1 MLECK
6 TVTLRTRPLKH
17 GMLSFYLDYYPGYRD
32 QETMKTI
39 RHEGL
44 NIYIYANPKNERE
57 RNFNAT
63 MSEKAEAIR
72 CRRFESIVNDRYDF
86 FDRHKLK
93 ADFLEYYRKQLR
105 KHDQKWEFVYHHFY
119 NFVHGKCTFEEIDI
133 DLCNKFRE
141 YLLNA
146 KQLRRDDR
154 ISKNSASGYWST
166 FRGLLKIL
174 YRNRLIKT
182 NINDFLDKIETEDT
196 PKDYL
201 SVEELYKLA
210 ETPCKKP
217 ILKTAA
223 LFSCLTSLRISD
235 ILSLQW
241 HEIIDF
247 AAGGKCV
254 HTITQKT
261 KTEDIIP
268 ISDEALQL
276 IGYSPEKTGLVFKG
290 LKRVRE
296 KLVKSGYDC
305 SGWILDNE
313 VNDGKWHSYNQIEG
327 KIKDPDGVPVNVV
340 VKSAKGG
347 YIYLSATDFEFLTQ
361 DSKNLLLVWDGDD
374 VHSVSGEDLF
384 TKDSNVNL
392 IFDTEYT
399 PKHYYAALSKVFQYV
414 KRTTFAVKDPKRN
427 TYSQVQGF
435 GMDAK
440 TEGIQELFDDND
452 L

>member
-1 MLECK
+1 MSSHYGHLQQIKYKLIIIVTMLECK
-6 TVTLRTRPLKH
+6 TVTLRTRPLKN
-17 GMLSFYLDYYPGYRD
+17 GMLSYYLDYYPGYRD
-32 QETMKTI
+32 QETMKSI

-93 ADFLEYYRKQLR
+93 ADFLEYYRRQLR

-146 KQLRRDDR
+146 KQLRRDGR

-174 YRNRLIKT
+174 YRNQLIKT

-241 HEIIDF
+241 HEIVDF

-290 LKRVRE
+290 LKRSWTQHPMKE
-296 KLVKSGYDC
+296 
-305 SGWILDNE
+305 WIRKAGITKNITF
-313 VNDGKWHSYNQIEG
+313 HSYRRTYATLQGAAGTDIRTIQSNMAHKSITTTQRYM
-327 KIKDPDGVPVNVV
+327 KVV
-340 VKSAKGG
+340 
-347 YIYLSATDFEFLTQ
+347 
-361 DSKNLLLVWDGDD
+361 
-374 VHSVSGEDLF
+374 
-384 TKDSNVNL
+384 DSNKREASNRISL
-392 IFDTEYT
+392 IR
-399 PKHYYAALSKVFQYV
+399 K
-414 KRTTFAVKDPKRN
+414 
-427 TYSQVQGF
+427 
-435 GMDAK
+435 
-440 TEGIQELFDDND
+440 
-452 L
+452 

>member
-6 TVTLRTRPLKH
+6 TVTLRTRPLKN
-17 GMLSFYLDYYPGYRD
+17 GMLSYYLDYYPGYRD

-72 CRRFESIVNDRYDF
+72 CKRFESIVNDRYDF
-86 FDRHKLK
+86 FDRHKVE
-93 ADFLEYYRKQLR
+93 AYFLEYYRKQLR

-146 KQLRRDDR
+146 KQLRRDGR

-290 LKRVRE
+290 LKRSWTQQPMKEWIRE
-296 KLVKSGYDC
+296 AGITKN
-305 SGWILDNE
+305 ITF
-313 VNDGKWHSYNQIEG
+313 HSYRRTYATLQGAAGTDIRTIQSNMAHKSITTTQRYM
-327 KIKDPDGVPVNVV
+327 KVV
-340 VKSAKGG
+340 
-347 YIYLSATDFEFLTQ
+347 
-361 DSKNLLLVWDGDD
+361 
-374 VHSVSGEDLF
+374 
-384 TKDSNVNL
+384 DSNKREASNRISL
-392 IFDTEYT
+392 IR
-399 PKHYYAALSKVFQYV
+399 K
-414 KRTTFAVKDPKRN
+414 
-427 TYSQVQGF
+427 
-435 GMDAK
+435 
-440 TEGIQELFDDND
+440 
-452 L
+452 

>member
-1 MLECK
+1 MSSHYGHLQQIKYKLIIIVTVLECK

-241 HEIIDF
+241 HEIVDF

-290 LKRVRE
+290 LKRSWTQHPMKEWIRE
-296 KLVKSGYDC
+296 AGITKN
-305 SGWILDNE
+305 ITF
-313 VNDGKWHSYNQIEG
+313 HSYRRTYATLQGAAGTDIRTIQSNMAHRSITTTQRYM
-327 KIKDPDGVPVNVV
+327 KVV
-340 VKSAKGG
+340 
-347 YIYLSATDFEFLTQ
+347 
-361 DSKNLLLVWDGDD
+361 
-374 VHSVSGEDLF
+374 
-384 TKDSNVNL
+384 DSNKREASNRISL
-392 IFDTEYT
+392 IR
-399 PKHYYAALSKVFQYV
+399 K
-414 KRTTFAVKDPKRN
+414 
-427 TYSQVQGF
+427 
-435 GMDAK
+435 
-440 TEGIQELFDDND
+440 
-452 L
+452 

>member
-1 MLECK
+1 MSSHYGHLQQIKYKLIIIVTMLECK
-6 TVTLRTRPLKH
+6 TVTLRTRPLKN
-17 GMLSFYLDYYPGYRD
+17 GMLSYYLDYYPGYRN

-241 HEIIDF
+241 HEIVDF

-276 IGYSPEKTGLVFKG
+276 IGYSPEKNGLVFKG
-290 LKRVRE
+290 LKRSWTQHPMKEWIRE
-296 KLVKSGYDC
+296 AGITKN
-305 SGWILDNE
+305 ITF
-313 VNDGKWHSYNQIEG
+313 HSYRRTYATLQGAAGTDIRTIQSNMAHKSITTTQRYM
-327 KIKDPDGVPVNVV
+327 KVV
-340 VKSAKGG
+340 
-347 YIYLSATDFEFLTQ
+347 
-361 DSKNLLLVWDGDD
+361 
-374 VHSVSGEDLF
+374 
-384 TKDSNVNL
+384 DSNKREASNRISL
-392 IFDTEYT
+392 IR
-399 PKHYYAALSKVFQYV
+399 K
-414 KRTTFAVKDPKRN
+414 
-427 TYSQVQGF
+427 
-435 GMDAK
+435 
-440 TEGIQELFDDND
+440 
-452 L
+452 

>member
-1 MLECK
+1 MSSHYGHLLQIKYKLIIIVTMLECK

-241 HEIIDF
+241 HEIVDF

-290 LKRVRE
+290 LKRSWTQQPMKEWIRE
-296 KLVKSGYDC
+296 AGITKN
-305 SGWILDNE
+305 ITF
-313 VNDGKWHSYNQIEG
+313 HSYRRTYATLQGAAGTDIRTIQSNMAHKSITTTQRYM
-327 KIKDPDGVPVNVV
+327 KVV
-340 VKSAKGG
+340 
-347 YIYLSATDFEFLTQ
+347 
-361 DSKNLLLVWDGDD
+361 
-374 VHSVSGEDLF
+374 
-384 TKDSNVNL
+384 DSNKREASNRISL
-392 IFDTEYT
+392 IR
-399 PKHYYAALSKVFQYV
+399 K
-414 KRTTFAVKDPKRN
+414 
-427 TYSQVQGF
+427 
-435 GMDAK
+435 
-440 TEGIQELFDDND
+440 
-452 L
+452 

>member
-1 MLECK
+1 MSSHYGHLQQIKYKLIIIVTMLECK
-6 TVTLRTRPLKH
+6 TVTLRTRPLKN
-17 GMLSFYLDYYPGYRD
+17 GMLSYYLDYYPGYRD

-93 ADFLEYYRKQLR
+93 ADFLEYYRRQLR

-146 KQLRRDDR
+146 KQLRRDGR

-174 YRNRLIKT
+174 YRNQLIKT

-241 HEIIDF
+241 HEIVDF

-290 LKRVRE
+290 LKRSWTQQPMKEWIR
-296 KLVKSGYDC
+296 KAGITKNITFHAYRRTYATLQGAAGIDIRTIQSNMAHKSITTTQRYM
-305 SGWILDNE
+305 
-313 VNDGKWHSYNQIEG
+313 K
-327 KIKDPDGVPVNVV
+327 VV
-340 VKSAKGG
+340 
-347 YIYLSATDFEFLTQ
+347 
-361 DSKNLLLVWDGDD
+361 
-374 VHSVSGEDLF
+374 
-384 TKDSNVNL
+384 DSNKREASNRISL
-392 IFDTEYT
+392 IR
-399 PKHYYAALSKVFQYV
+399 K
-414 KRTTFAVKDPKRN
+414 
-427 TYSQVQGF
+427 
-435 GMDAK
+435 
-440 TEGIQELFDDND
+440 
-452 L
+452 

>member
-1 MLECK
+1 MSSHYGHLQQIKYKLIIIVTMLECK
-6 TVTLRTRPLKH
+6 TVTLRTRPLKN
-17 GMLSFYLDYYPGYRD
+17 GMLSYYLDYYPGYRD

-241 HEIIDF
+241 HEIVDF

-276 IGYSPEKTGLVFKG
+276 IGYSPEKNGLVFKG
-290 LKRVRE
+290 LKRSWTQHPMKEWIRE
-296 KLVKSGYDC
+296 AGITKN
-305 SGWILDNE
+305 ITF
-313 VNDGKWHSYNQIEG
+313 HSYRRTYATLQGAAGTDIRTIQSNMAHKSITTTQRYM
-327 KIKDPDGVPVNVV
+327 KVV
-340 VKSAKGG
+340 
-347 YIYLSATDFEFLTQ
+347 
-361 DSKNLLLVWDGDD
+361 
-374 VHSVSGEDLF
+374 
-384 TKDSNVNL
+384 DSNKREASNRISL
-392 IFDTEYT
+392 IR
-399 PKHYYAALSKVFQYV
+399 K
-414 KRTTFAVKDPKRN
+414 
-427 TYSQVQGF
+427 
-435 GMDAK
+435 
-440 TEGIQELFDDND
+440 
-452 L
+452 

>member
-6 TVTLRTRPLKH
+6 TVTLRTRPLKN
-17 GMLSFYLDYYPGYRD
+17 GMLSYYLDYYPGYRN

-146 KQLRRDDR
+146 KQLRRDGR

-210 ETPCKKP
+210 ETPCKSR
-217 ILKTAA
+217 
-223 LFSCLTSLRISD
+223 F
-235 ILSLQW
+235 
-241 HEIIDF
+241 
-247 AAGGKCV
+247 
-254 HTITQKT
+254 
-261 KTEDIIP
+261 
-268 ISDEALQL
+268 
-276 IGYSPEKTGLVFKG
+276 
-290 LKRVRE
+290 
-296 KLVKSGYDC
+296 
-305 SGWILDNE
+305 
-313 VNDGKWHSYNQIEG
+313 
-327 KIKDPDGVPVNVV
+327 
-340 VKSAKGG
+340 
-347 YIYLSATDFEFLTQ
+347 
-361 DSKNLLLVWDGDD
+361 
-374 VHSVSGEDLF
+374 
-384 TKDSNVNL
+384 
-392 IFDTEYT
+392 
-399 PKHYYAALSKVFQYV
+399 
-414 KRTTFAVKDPKRN
+414 
-427 TYSQVQGF
+427 
-435 GMDAK
+435 
-440 TEGIQELFDDND
+440 
-452 L
+452 

>member
-1 MLECK
+1 MSSHYGHLQQIKYKLIIIVTMLECK
-6 TVTLRTRPLKH
+6 TVTLRTRPLKN
-17 GMLSFYLDYYPGYRD
+17 GMLSYYLDYYPGYRD
-32 QETMKTI
+32 QETMKSI

-93 ADFLEYYRKQLR
+93 ADFLEYYRRQLR

-174 YRNRLIKT
+174 YCNRLIKT

-241 HEIIDF
+241 HEIVDF

-290 LKRVRE
+290 LKRSWTQQPMKEWIRE
-296 KLVKSGYDC
+296 AGITKN
-305 SGWILDNE
+305 ITF
-313 VNDGKWHSYNQIEG
+313 HSYRRTYATLQGAAGTDIRTIQSNMAHKSITTTQRYM
-327 KIKDPDGVPVNVV
+327 KVV
-340 VKSAKGG
+340 
-347 YIYLSATDFEFLTQ
+347 
-361 DSKNLLLVWDGDD
+361 
-374 VHSVSGEDLF
+374 
-384 TKDSNVNL
+384 DSNKREASNRISL
-392 IFDTEYT
+392 IR
-399 PKHYYAALSKVFQYV
+399 K
-414 KRTTFAVKDPKRN
+414 
-427 TYSQVQGF
+427 
-435 GMDAK
+435 
-440 TEGIQELFDDND
+440 
-452 L
+452 

>member
-1 MLECK
+1 VSSHYGHLLQIKYKLIIIVTMLECK

-146 KQLRRDDR
+146 KQLRRDGR

-241 HEIIDF
+241 HEIVDF

-276 IGYSPEKTGLVFKG
+276 IGYSPEKNGLVFKG
-290 LKRVRE
+290 LKRSWTQHPMKEWIRE
-296 KLVKSGYDC
+296 AGITKN
-305 SGWILDNE
+305 ITF
-313 VNDGKWHSYNQIEG
+313 HSYRRTYATLQGAAGTDIRTIQSNMAHKSITTTQRYM
-327 KIKDPDGVPVNVV
+327 KVV
-340 VKSAKGG
+340 
-347 YIYLSATDFEFLTQ
+347 
-361 DSKNLLLVWDGDD
+361 
-374 VHSVSGEDLF
+374 
-384 TKDSNVNL
+384 DSNKREASNRISL
-392 IFDTEYT
+392 IR
-399 PKHYYAALSKVFQYV
+399 K
-414 KRTTFAVKDPKRN
+414 
-427 TYSQVQGF
+427 
-435 GMDAK
+435 
-440 TEGIQELFDDND
+440 
-452 L
+452 

>member
-1 MLECK
+1 MSSHYGHLQQIKYKLIIIVTMLECK
-6 TVTLRTRPLKH
+6 TVTLRTRPLKN
-17 GMLSFYLDYYPGYRD
+17 GMLSYYLDYYPGYRD

-93 ADFLEYYRKQLR
+93 ADFLEYYRRQLR

-146 KQLRRDDR
+146 KQLRRDGR

-174 YRNRLIKT
+174 YRNQLIKT

-290 LKRVRE
+290 LKRSWTQHPMKEWIRE
-296 KLVKSGYDC
+296 AGITKN
-305 SGWILDNE
+305 ITF
-313 VNDGKWHSYNQIEG
+313 HSYRRTYATLQGAAGTDIRTIQSNMAHKSITTTQRYM
-327 KIKDPDGVPVNVV
+327 KVV
-340 VKSAKGG
+340 
-347 YIYLSATDFEFLTQ
+347 
-361 DSKNLLLVWDGDD
+361 
-374 VHSVSGEDLF
+374 
-384 TKDSNVNL
+384 DSNKREASNRISL
-392 IFDTEYT
+392 IR
-399 PKHYYAALSKVFQYV
+399 K
-414 KRTTFAVKDPKRN
+414 
-427 TYSQVQGF
+427 
-435 GMDAK
+435 
-440 TEGIQELFDDND
+440 
-452 L
+452 

>member
-1 MLECK
+1 MSSHSGHLQQIKYKLIIIVTMLECK

-182 NINDFLDKIETEDT
+182 NINDFLDKIEIEDT

-241 HEIIDF
+241 HEIVDF

-268 ISDEALQL
+268 VSDEALQL

-290 LKRVRE
+290 LKRSWTQHPMKEWIRE
-296 KLVKSGYDC
+296 AGITKN
-305 SGWILDNE
+305 ITF
-313 VNDGKWHSYNQIEG
+313 HSYRRTYATLQGAAGTDIRTIQSNMAHKSITTTQRYM
-327 KIKDPDGVPVNVV
+327 KVV
-340 VKSAKGG
+340 
-347 YIYLSATDFEFLTQ
+347 
-361 DSKNLLLVWDGDD
+361 
-374 VHSVSGEDLF
+374 
-384 TKDSNVNL
+384 DSNKREASNRISL
-392 IFDTEYT
+392 IR
-399 PKHYYAALSKVFQYV
+399 K
-414 KRTTFAVKDPKRN
+414 
-427 TYSQVQGF
+427 
-435 GMDAK
+435 
-440 TEGIQELFDDND
+440 
-452 L
+452 

>member
-1 MLECK
+1 MSSHYGHLQQIKYKLIIIVTMLECK
-6 TVTLRTRPLKH
+6 TVTLRTRPLKN
-17 GMLSFYLDYYPGYRD
+17 GMLSYYLDYYPGYRD

-166 FRGLLKIL
+166 FKGLLKIL

-182 NINDFLDKIETEDT
+182 NINDFLDKIEIEDT

-241 HEIIDF
+241 HEIVDF

-268 ISDEALQL
+268 VSDEALQL

-290 LKRVRE
+290 LKRSWTQHPMKEWIRE
-296 KLVKSGYDC
+296 AGITKNITFHCFRHTYASLQLELGTDIYTVQHLLNHKNVSTTQIYASHADPKTREAADRIRLTNVKMEMQE
-305 SGWILDNE
+305 NE
-313 VNDGKWHSYNQIEG
+313 NI
-327 KIKDPDGVPVNVV
+327 
-340 VKSAKGG
+340 
-347 YIYLSATDFEFLTQ
+347 
-361 DSKNLLLVWDGDD
+361 
-374 VHSVSGEDLF
+374 
-384 TKDSNVNL
+384 NVNAE
-392 IFDTEYT
+392 TKRKKE
-399 PKHYYAALSKVFQYV
+399 KGKSK
-414 KRTTFAVKDPKRN
+414 K
-427 TYSQVQGF
+427 
-435 GMDAK
+435 
-440 TEGIQELFDDND
+440 
-452 L
+452 

>member
-1 MLECK
+1 MSSHYGHLQQIKYKLIIIVTMLECK
-6 TVTLRTRPLKH
+6 TVTLRTRPLKN
-17 GMLSFYLDYYPGYRD
+17 GMLSYYLDYYPGYRD

-146 KQLRRDDR
+146 KQLRRDGR

-174 YRNRLIKT
+174 YRNQLIKT

-241 HEIIDF
+241 HEIVDF

-290 LKRVRE
+290 LKRSWTQQPMKE
-296 KLVKSGYDC
+296 
-305 SGWILDNE
+305 WIRKAGITKNITF
-313 VNDGKWHSYNQIEG
+313 HSYRRTYATLQGAAGTDIRTIQSNMAHKSITTTQRYM
-327 KIKDPDGVPVNVV
+327 KVV
-340 VKSAKGG
+340 
-347 YIYLSATDFEFLTQ
+347 
-361 DSKNLLLVWDGDD
+361 
-374 VHSVSGEDLF
+374 
-384 TKDSNVNL
+384 DSNKREASNRISL
-392 IFDTEYT
+392 IR
-399 PKHYYAALSKVFQYV
+399 K
-414 KRTTFAVKDPKRN
+414 
-427 TYSQVQGF
+427 
-435 GMDAK
+435 
-440 TEGIQELFDDND
+440 
-452 L
+452 

>member
-1 MLECK
+1 MSSHYGHLQQIKYKLIIIVTMLECK
-6 TVTLRTRPLKH
+6 TVTLRTRPLKN
-17 GMLSFYLDYYPGYRD
+17 GMLSYYLDYYPGYRD

-72 CRRFESIVNDRYDF
+72 CRRFESIINDRYDF

-166 FRGLLKIL
+166 FKGLLKIL

-182 NINDFLDKIETEDT
+182 NINDFLDKIEIEDT

-241 HEIIDF
+241 HEIVDF

-268 ISDEALQL
+268 VSDEALQL

-290 LKRVRE
+290 LKRSWTQYPMKEWIRE
-296 KLVKSGYDC
+296 AGITKN
-305 SGWILDNE
+305 ITF
-313 VNDGKWHSYNQIEG
+313 HSYRRTYATLQGAAGTDIRTIQSNMAHKSITTTQRYM
-327 KIKDPDGVPVNVV
+327 KVV
-340 VKSAKGG
+340 
-347 YIYLSATDFEFLTQ
+347 
-361 DSKNLLLVWDGDD
+361 
-374 VHSVSGEDLF
+374 
-384 TKDSNVNL
+384 DSNKREASNRISL
-392 IFDTEYT
+392 IR
-399 PKHYYAALSKVFQYV
+399 K
-414 KRTTFAVKDPKRN
+414 
-427 TYSQVQGF
+427 
-435 GMDAK
+435 
-440 TEGIQELFDDND
+440 
-452 L
+452 

>member
-1 MLECK
+1 MSSHYGHLQQIKYKLIIIVTMLECK
-6 TVTLRTRPLKH
+6 TVTLRTRPLKN
-17 GMLSFYLDYYPGYRD
+17 GMLSYYLDYYPGYRD

-93 ADFLEYYRKQLR
+93 ADFLEYYRRQLR

-146 KQLRRDDR
+146 KQLRRDGR

-210 ETPCKKP
+210 EAPCKKP

-276 IGYSPEKTGLVFKG
+276 IGYSPEKNGLVFKG
-290 LKRVRE
+290 LKRSWTQQPMKEWIRE
-296 KLVKSGYDC
+296 AGITKN
-305 SGWILDNE
+305 ITF
-313 VNDGKWHSYNQIEG
+313 HSYRRTYATLQGAAGTDIRTIQSNMAHKSITTTQRYM
-327 KIKDPDGVPVNVV
+327 KVV
-340 VKSAKGG
+340 
-347 YIYLSATDFEFLTQ
+347 
-361 DSKNLLLVWDGDD
+361 
-374 VHSVSGEDLF
+374 
-384 TKDSNVNL
+384 DSNKREASNRISL
-392 IFDTEYT
+392 IR
-399 PKHYYAALSKVFQYV
+399 K
-414 KRTTFAVKDPKRN
+414 
-427 TYSQVQGF
+427 
-435 GMDAK
+435 
-440 TEGIQELFDDND
+440 
-452 L
+452 

>member
-1 MLECK
+1 MSSHYGHLLQIKYKLIIIVTMLECK
-6 TVTLRTRPLKH
+6 TVTLRTRPLKN
-17 GMLSFYLDYYPGYRD
+17 GMLSYYLDYYPGYRD

-93 ADFLEYYRKQLR
+93 ADFLEYYRRQLR

-146 KQLRRDDR
+146 KQLRRDGH

-290 LKRVRE
+290 LKRSWTQQPMKEWIRE
-296 KLVKSGYDC
+296 AGITKN
-305 SGWILDNE
+305 ITF
-313 VNDGKWHSYNQIEG
+313 HSYRRTYATLQGAAGTDIRTIQSNMAHKSITTTQRYM
-327 KIKDPDGVPVNVV
+327 KVV
-340 VKSAKGG
+340 
-347 YIYLSATDFEFLTQ
+347 
-361 DSKNLLLVWDGDD
+361 
-374 VHSVSGEDLF
+374 
-384 TKDSNVNL
+384 DSNKREASNRISL
-392 IFDTEYT
+392 IR
-399 PKHYYAALSKVFQYV
+399 K
-414 KRTTFAVKDPKRN
+414 
-427 TYSQVQGF
+427 
-435 GMDAK
+435 
-440 TEGIQELFDDND
+440 
-452 L
+452 

>member
-1 MLECK
+1 MSSHYGHLQQIKYKLIIIVTMLECK
-6 TVTLRTRPLKH
+6 TVTLRTRPLKN
-17 GMLSFYLDYYPGYRD
+17 GMLSYYLDYYPGYRD

-133 DLCNKFRE
+133 DICNKFRE

-182 NINDFLDKIETEDT
+182 NINDFLDKIEIEDT

-241 HEIIDF
+241 HEIVDF

-268 ISDEALQL
+268 VSDEALQL

-290 LKRVRE
+290 LKRSWTQHPMKEWIRE
-296 KLVKSGYDC
+296 AGITKN
-305 SGWILDNE
+305 ITF
-313 VNDGKWHSYNQIEG
+313 HSYRRTYATLQGAAGTDIRTIQSNMAHKSITTTQRYM
-327 KIKDPDGVPVNVV
+327 KVV
-340 VKSAKGG
+340 
-347 YIYLSATDFEFLTQ
+347 
-361 DSKNLLLVWDGDD
+361 
-374 VHSVSGEDLF
+374 
-384 TKDSNVNL
+384 DSNKREASNRISL
-392 IFDTEYT
+392 IR
-399 PKHYYAALSKVFQYV
+399 K
-414 KRTTFAVKDPKRN
+414 
-427 TYSQVQGF
+427 
-435 GMDAK
+435 
-440 TEGIQELFDDND
+440 
-452 L
+452 

>member
-1 MLECK
+1 MSSHYGHLQQIKYKLIIIVTMLECK
-6 TVTLRTRPLKH
+6 TVTLRTRPLKN
-17 GMLSFYLDYYPGYRD
+17 GMLSYYLDYYPGYRD

-166 FRGLLKIL
+166 FKGLLKIL

-182 NINDFLDKIETEDT
+182 NINDFLDKIEIEDT

-217 ILKTAA
+217 ILKTTA

-241 HEIIDF
+241 HEIVDF

-268 ISDEALQL
+268 VSDEALQL

-290 LKRVRE
+290 LKRSWTQHPMKEWIRE
-296 KLVKSGYDC
+296 AGITKN
-305 SGWILDNE
+305 ITF
-313 VNDGKWHSYNQIEG
+313 HSYR
-327 KIKDPDGVPVNVV
+327 
-340 VKSAKGG
+340 
-347 YIYLSATDFEFLTQ
+347 
-361 DSKNLLLVWDGDD
+361 
-374 VHSVSGEDLF
+374 H
-384 TKDSNVNL
+384 
-392 IFDTEYT
+392 
-399 PKHYYAALSKVFQYV
+399 
-414 KRTTFAVKDPKRN
+414 TFATLQIAAGTDIYTVSKMLTHRNVSTTQIYAELVSEKKRESAN
-427 TYSQVQGF
+427 KISL
-435 GMDAK
+435 K
-440 TEGIQELFDDND
+440 
-452 L
+452 

>member
-1 MLECK
+1 MSSHYGHLQQIKYKPIIIVTMLECK

-241 HEIIDF
+241 HEIVDF

-290 LKRVRE
+290 LKRSWTQQPMKEWIRE
-296 KLVKSGYDC
+296 AGITKN
-305 SGWILDNE
+305 ITF
-313 VNDGKWHSYNQIEG
+313 HSYRRTYATLQGAAGTDIRTIQSNMAHKSITTTQRYM
-327 KIKDPDGVPVNVV
+327 KVV
-340 VKSAKGG
+340 
-347 YIYLSATDFEFLTQ
+347 
-361 DSKNLLLVWDGDD
+361 
-374 VHSVSGEDLF
+374 
-384 TKDSNVNL
+384 DSNKREASNRISL
-392 IFDTEYT
+392 IR
-399 PKHYYAALSKVFQYV
+399 K
-414 KRTTFAVKDPKRN
+414 
-427 TYSQVQGF
+427 
-435 GMDAK
+435 
-440 TEGIQELFDDND
+440 
-452 L
+452 

>member
-1 MLECK
+1 MSSHYGHLQQIKYKLIIIVTMLECK
-6 TVTLRTRPLKH
+6 TVTLRTRPLKN
-17 GMLSFYLDYYPGYRD
+17 GMLSYYLDYYPGYRD

-166 FRGLLKIL
+166 FRELLKIL

-241 HEIIDF
+241 HEIVDF

-290 LKRVRE
+290 LKRSWTQHPMKEWIRE
-296 KLVKSGYDC
+296 AGITKN
-305 SGWILDNE
+305 ITF
-313 VNDGKWHSYNQIEG
+313 HSYRRTYATLQGAAGTDIRTIQSNMAHRSITTTQRYM
-327 KIKDPDGVPVNVV
+327 KVV
-340 VKSAKGG
+340 
-347 YIYLSATDFEFLTQ
+347 
-361 DSKNLLLVWDGDD
+361 
-374 VHSVSGEDLF
+374 
-384 TKDSNVNL
+384 DSNKREASNRISL
-392 IFDTEYT
+392 IR
-399 PKHYYAALSKVFQYV
+399 K
-414 KRTTFAVKDPKRN
+414 
-427 TYSQVQGF
+427 
-435 GMDAK
+435 
-440 TEGIQELFDDND
+440 
-452 L
+452 